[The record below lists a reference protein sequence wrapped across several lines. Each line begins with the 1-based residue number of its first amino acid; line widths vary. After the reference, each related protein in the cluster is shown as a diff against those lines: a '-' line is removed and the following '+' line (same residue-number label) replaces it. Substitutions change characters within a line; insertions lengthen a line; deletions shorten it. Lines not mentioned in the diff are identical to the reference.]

1 MPSGEAVLKDS
12 PFFIYTPIEI
22 SKTFLYVIYTVFSEI
37 VSNLVRNFDSEKSHI
52 SIMLR

>member
-22 SKTFLYVIYTVFSEI
+22 SKTFLYVIYTVFSELYENI
-37 VSNLVRNFDSEKSHI
+37 IDIISNVL
-52 SIMLR
+52 